1 MFQAALL
8 AIPARKQNTGVVS
21 MQLFIILFYLL
32 ITLVIG
38 FLSRKGVFVTPG
50 EFFLAGRRLSPILL
64 FFTMSASNFSAFTIF
79 GLSGAGYR
87 MGYAF
92 YPVMGYATGFMA
104 LSFVLIGGK
113 ILKLSRS
120 RGYVTPGDFIADRYG
135 SRGLKALFS
144 MVLIIFTL
152 PYIAI
157 QTIAAGKSLHS
168 MTGIPYLAGAVL
180 VTLFIALYVG
190 MGGMRAIVWTDLV
203 QGVMMIIFTAAA
215 FYLIAAGAG
224 GFRQIHLRLLQES
237 PGHLSRP
244 GSGGI
249 LTPGVWFGYF
259 VLWFFADPMF
269 PHLFQRFMAARDE
282 KALQRTV
289 ILYPLITTL
298 LFFLTVSIGV
308 MGRAV
313 IPGLADS
320 QSDAIFPLLLARFA
334 GPVLGGILLTGTL
347 AALMSTL
354 DSQLLTVASIITLDA
369 PVKRLKVPTARRG
382 VVVLLALLGLLIAL
396 RPPETLLDF
405 INRTTFNGLAVLAP
419 TVIGGL
425 YWRGGNRFGAA
436 ASILSGELLVLLFYF
451 DILTVPGTLTVVPII
466 TASCLVYVLVSIIS
480 NDRAGNSSIVFPL
493 HPRWRTW
500 TAVFLMLLLL
510 GQDFWNWNRHPQLV
524 LGLPAWVWYYI
535 FLGLLLSGVFALMFR
550 KKNK

>member
-1 MFQAALL
+1 
-8 AIPARKQNTGVVS
+8 
-21 MQLFIILFYLL
+21 MQFFIIVLYLL
-32 ITLVIG
+32 ITLGIG
-38 FLSRKGVFVTPG
+38 YFSRKGSGAAPA
-50 EFFLAGRRLSPILL
+50 EFFLAGRRLSPLLL
-64 FFTMSASNFSAFTIF
+64 FFTMAASNFSAFTIF

-120 RGYVTPGDFIADRYG
+120 RGYITPGDFIADRYG
-135 SRGLKALFS
+135 SPGLKILFS
-144 MVLIIFTL
+144 AVLVVFTL

-190 MGGMRAIVWTDLV
+190 MGGMRAIAWTDLV
-203 QGVMMIIFTAAA
+203 QGLMMIGFTTVA
-215 FYLIAAGAG
+215 FYLITAGSG
-224 GFRQIHLRLLQES
+224 GFRQIHQSLLQDN

-308 MGRAV
+308 IGRAV

-320 QSDAIFPLLLARFA
+320 QSDAIFPLLLARFT
-334 GPVLGGILLTGTL
+334 GPLLGGILLTGTL

-354 DSQLLTVASIITLDA
+354 DSQLLTVASIISLEV
-369 PVKRLKVPTARRG
+369 PVKRLKSPAARRG
-382 VVVLLALLGLLIAL
+382 VVVLLSLLGLLIAL

-425 YWRGGNRFGAA
+425 YWGGGNRFGAT
-436 ASILSGELLVLLFYF
+436 ASILTGELLVLLFYF
-451 DILTVPGTLTVVPII
+451 DILTAPGTLTVVPVI
-466 TASCLVYVLVSIIS
+466 TAACLVYVLTSLVS

-500 TAVFLMLLLL
+500 TAVFLMLLFL
-510 GQDFWNWNRHPQLV
+510 GQDFWNWNRSPRLF
-524 LGLPAWVWYYI
+524 LGLPGWVWYFI
-535 FLGLLLSGVFALMFR
+535 FLGLFLSGVFACMFR
-550 KKNK
+550 MGNREFRRQVGLEIILYKEDSRP